1 MPPWGTFR
9 EMSPS
14 VSSLMSH
21 DRVSPRARRLCHAVA
36 VSELG
41 FGGSPLK
48 SQGLLIAQ
56 LVKNLPAMQKTWV
69 RLLGQEDPLEKG
81 MATHSSILVWRI
93 PRAEEPGGLQSMES
107 QELDTTERLN
117 HHHSEVNDWE
127 ASDCRRDR
135 CFHQKSWKSGED
147 VDSCPEN
154 NAKDAAQLGQFP
166 KGNMGEEETQWVME
180 ARGWVLHPSSLCR
193 LADSLL
199 EGYLAHVI
207 GLQDC
212 KRGT

>member
-1 MPPWGTFR
+1 
-9 EMSPS
+9 MSPC

-21 DRVSPRARRLCHAVA
+21 DRVSPRARLLCHAVA

-93 PRAEEPGGLQSMES
+93 PRAEEPGGLQCMES
-107 QELDTTERLN
+107 QESDTTERLN
-117 HHHSEVNDWE
+117 HQQS
-127 ASDCRRDR
+127 
-135 CFHQKSWKSGED
+135 F
-147 VDSCPEN
+147 
-154 NAKDAAQLGQFP
+154 QLGQCGWRGAGIGRGNLNTSLQVVLGFP
-166 KGNMGEEETQWVME
+166 F
-180 ARGWVLHPSSLCR
+180 R
-193 LADSLL
+193 L
-199 EGYLAHVI
+199 
-207 GLQDC
+207 
-212 KRGT
+212 GTHC